1 MLYGMW
7 ADDLRRRLQEE
18 VGSTRAAVFK
28 FADVSH
34 NLLLS
39 ICDSLA
45 QSYVRAPII
54 TNPAPAEALIGHDGA
69 LARAGYFALMS
80 RVERDLYALRE
91 MLINVSVSPGGEL
104 VLRPVSPDNVIAR
117 ADHNVPDRPVEIAEL
132 RLRHIEGRGQVWCYD
147 VYSIGGVPVYRVVGA
162 GGDTSGKDLTFEA
175 LGVPPMIGE
184 AYPFRDG
191 EGDPVLPYVFYHAQ
205 KTGHLFDAYAFS
217 DLVDGTQSLGAMYSM
232 LTHVVR
238 AASWPQRVSVG
249 LQVAGL
255 NTALD
260 GRASEIVT
268 DPASLLQMTTIEG
281 FEGQGFLHQ
290 FNAGG
295 DPSAI
300 MDTISRY
307 ERGLVAAAGVPAA
320 DFQRISGDPK
330 SGYAISLTREGLREM
345 QRRVQP
351 QLEGDGFNGDT
362 GLFRLCAIMLN
373 RHAESVGESLGLPED
388 GYAITYQGV
397 PETKEE
403 KEAQRRGV
411 IELLDAGLMSPVQA
425 YQELN
430 PGTTEEEA
438 AAELAAIR
446 GEPAA
451 VEAEGTPAA
460 VAEAESA
467 APDDDVLNG
476 AQVTAAQGIVTA
488 VAVGDLPRTSGV
500 AMLVEFF
507 GITEQAADRIM
518 GDVGRGFV
526 AASVKSNEEQ

>member
-7 ADDLRRRLQEE
+7 SDDLKRRLQDE

-45 QSYVRAPII
+45 QSYVRPPII
-54 TNPAPAEALIGHDGA
+54 TNPEDAEALIGKDGA
-69 LARAGYFALMS
+69 LATAGYFALMS

-91 MLINVSVSPGGEL
+91 MLINVSVSPGGQL

-117 ADHNVPDRPVEIAEL
+117 ADHNVPDRAVEVAEL
-132 RLRHIEGRGQVWCYD
+132 RLRHVEGVGQVWCYD

-162 GGDTSGKDLTFEA
+162 GGEHTGKDLTVEA
-175 LGVPPMIGE
+175 LGVPPMVGD
-184 AYPFRDG
+184 AYPFRDE

-205 KTGHLFDAYAFS
+205 KTGSLWDAYAFS
-217 DLVDGTQSLGAMYSM
+217 DLVDGTQSLGVMYSY
-232 LTHVVR
+232 LRHVMR
-238 AASWPQRVSVG
+238 SASWPQRVSIG
-249 LQVAGL
+249 LEVAGL

-260 GRASEIVT
+260 GRAREIVT
-268 DPASLLQMTTIEG
+268 DPASLLQMTTIDG

-290 FNAGG
+290 FDAGG
-295 DPSAI
+295 DPSSI

-351 QLEGDGFNGDT
+351 QLQGDGFNGDT
-362 GLFRLCAIMLN
+362 GLLRLCAIMLN
-373 RHAESVGESLGLPED
+373 RHAESVGEAMGLPER
-388 GYAITYQGV
+388 GYEITYQGV

-403 KEAQRRGV
+403 KEAARKGV

-438 AAELAAIR
+438 R
-446 GEPAA
+446 
-451 VEAEGTPAA
+451 
-460 VAEAESA
+460 VAL
-467 APDDDVLNG
+467 DQIQQDKTRY
-476 AQVTAAQGIVTA
+476 Q
-488 VAVGDLPRTSGV
+488 
-500 AMLVEFF
+500 
-507 GITEQAADRIM
+507 EQTT
-518 GDVGRGFV
+518 
-526 AASVKSNEEQ
+526 NE